1 MKNALTTEKGLK
13 RLYASAERTLD
24 RQVLLPL
31 GKRDEGLIEECEQTM
46 LYCRGELDRMSRA
59 AAEREAHPA
68 FKRRRSWVTAFTVL
82 AVLVVAATA
91 AYAAGVTVLSQRA
104 YVDGKSV
111 RIDYGVEGTGL
122 PEASAGINGVPDY
135 YLPAGSNE
143 GLLAPTHVSSEEELK
158 SLLPEGMLYPGG
170 ELEFVGAELYGSDD
184 AVEVIRAEYSLS
196 GSRIIIEFDPTEDDV
211 PGYWARSFFVSDNYT
226 LVYDRELEGV
236 ACFMAKAD
244 GHSICDFKYG
254 PACYTVMGSV
264 EPEVLEGIVINM
276 LKEADRNE

>member
-1 MKNALTTEKGLK
+1 MKNSLTTEKGLK
-13 RLYASAERTLD
+13 RLYANAERTLD
-24 RQVLLPL
+24 RQVLMPL
-31 GKRDEGLIEECEQTM
+31 EKRDEGLIEECEQTM
-46 LYCRGELDRMSRA
+46 LYCREELDRMSRA
-59 AAEREAHPA
+59 EAERAAQPA
-68 FKRRRSWVTAFTVL
+68 FRRRRSWVAALSAL

-91 AYAAGVTVLSQRA
+91 VYAAGVTVLSRRA

-111 RIDYGVEGTGL
+111 RIDYSGEGSAL
-122 PEASAGINGVPDY
+122 PEASAGVNGAPEY
-135 YLPAGSNE
+135 YYPAGSNE
-143 GLLAPTHVSSEEELK
+143 GLLTPTHVSSEEELK
-158 SLLPEGMLYPGG
+158 SLLPEGMLYPGE

-254 PACYTVMGSV
+254 PACYTVGGSV
-264 EPEVLEGIVINM
+264 EPEVLEEIVINM